1 MGKTKKEPSPL
12 WLVLTQGSILS
23 LGIYFL
29 GLLGLSALLVRGS
42 VGEGNSFPMIAG
54 LAVLSSFLGGLVTVR
69 RTPWGA
75 VPAGLVTAAV
85 FICALGLAGL
95 AFWESITF
103 AGKGGILMSCALGGG
118 MLAGLAGRRKPR
130 KGKRVR
136 R

>member
-1 MGKTKKEPSPL
+1 MGKTKKEPTPL

-29 GLLGLSALLVRGS
+29 GLLGLSALLARGS
-42 VGEGNSFPMIAG
+42 VGEERSLSMIAG
-54 LAVLSSFLGGLVTVR
+54 LAVPSSFVG
-69 RTPWGA
+69 
-75 VPAGLVTAAV
+75 
-85 FICALGLAGL
+85 GLAGL
-95 AFWESITF
+95 AFWESLTF
-103 AGKGGILMSCALGGG
+103 AGKGGLLMACALGGG